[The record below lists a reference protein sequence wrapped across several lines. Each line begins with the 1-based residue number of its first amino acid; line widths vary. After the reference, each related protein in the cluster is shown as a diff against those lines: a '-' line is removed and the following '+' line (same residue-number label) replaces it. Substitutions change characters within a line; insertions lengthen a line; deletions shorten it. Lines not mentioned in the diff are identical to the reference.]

1 MCSSSLNSDNPSIPA
16 ESLCFCL
23 GHMWE
28 VQQDIWFSGM
38 LKCKRRV
45 KYSAFLEIVRGCGAL
60 KKKEMSE
67 QNGFYHRLWTKFNWV
82 VSHLTWVFNS
92 DVPSVSIG
100 SMTSIQLHSTTE
112 DKGLVHCRALSS
124 DDDSFCEEEAA
135 HDKPKTQEPVAF
147 SSGYSSV
154 HSASPSSMSSSSP
167 SPLMPCTFNTFS
179 QASAKAQSGFR
190 LLVPMQRPR
199 GLSSKQVKRKNYA
212 AHSGGEVEGE
222 DEEVGGEDPNVG
234 FLSL

>member
-1 MCSSSLNSDNPSIPA
+1 M
-16 ESLCFCL
+16 
-23 GHMWE
+23 
-28 VQQDIWFSGM
+28 
-38 LKCKRRV
+38 
-45 KYSAFLEIVRGCGAL
+45 
-60 KKKEMSE
+60 
-67 QNGFYHRLWTKFNWV
+67 
-82 VSHLTWVFNS
+82 
-92 DVPSVSIG
+92 PSVSIG
-100 SMTSIQLHSTTE
+100 SMTSIQLHSMTE
-112 DKGLVHCRALSS
+112 DQGLVHCRALSS

-222 DEEVGGEDPNVG
+222 DEEVGGEDPNAG